1 MAANDED
8 LVRLSPTPENSG
20 ALAKEYTLDIPRI
33 PSVELPLHV
42 SSKPQSIKKAIRMC
56 GGLQP
61 VKETLHERRSLE
73 DTQQGLELYL
83 NEGKDTN
90 GSEQFFNEH
99 PIIGK
104 RVPFRDESVI
114 LKVQLP
120 KGTMEKFNGDVKEA
134 IASLSSKEVRTTPVA
149 IVNNTIK
156 FREMSDFQV
165 RLENV
170 PSANEFKNSFGSLE
184 WNNFKK
190 FVESVPDDDPRPFE
204 NISNMTVNRS
214 NKCPSNDFQLPPP
227 PRFSMVGLPL
237 LYKYSTNPFAKR
249 EENGVPEVSSTY
261 IKNYQQL
268 VHDMGE
274 NTKIPAK
281 PHELLQEDFDSA
293 QANGVY
299 PGTKKE
305 SRFYECLIECLEILK
320 KLFEERPIW
329 VKRHLDGI
337 IPKQIYHTIKVA
349 LALVSY
355 RFTMGPWRNTYIK
368 LGVDPRSSS
377 DYAKYQTEYFKIERK
392 MLKSPS
398 ASKNIP
404 KPPPNVF
411 GSDISGGIDSRFKFT
426 GTQIPWYFMLQIDL
440 LVDEPNIREV
450 YDSAKYLPH
459 ANELTGWF
467 EELDLAKIRRIVK
480 YELGCM
486 VQGNFEF
493 NKYKLK
499 YFKNMLFV
507 KESMMGGTT
516 VPKKDPEGDI
526 QMGGTEQSNRPIPP
540 ASETANHLEEAEE
553 DDDNGVATGE
563 VDDVILAAEESDAEE
578 NIRID
583 TPDEEEE
590 APNSNNDDVDEDDID
605 ADQETF
611 DPKSASFQEIIDRVS
626 RTNPQSAQ
634 RLAKELEGLI
644 HETKM

>member
-1 MAANDED
+1 MAEDDED

-33 PSVELPLHV
+33 PSIELPLHV
-42 SSKPQSIKKAIRMC
+42 SSHPQSVKKAIRMC

-61 VKETLHERRSLE
+61 VKEALHERSSLE

-83 NEGKDTN
+83 NEGQDPN

-104 RVPFRDESVI
+104 RIPFRDESVV
-114 LKVQLP
+114 LKIQLP
-120 KGTMEKFNGDVKEA
+120 KGTMDKYGGNVKEA
-134 IASLSSKEVRTTPVA
+134 LADLSSKEVRVTPVA
-149 IVNNTIK
+149 IVNNTVK

-165 RLENV
+165 RLDHV

-184 WNNFKK
+184 WSNFKK
-190 FVESVPDDDPRPFE
+190 FVESVPDNDPRPFE
-204 NISNMTVNRS
+204 NITDMTVNRS
-214 NKCPSNDFQLPPP
+214 NKCPSTDFQLPPP

-237 LYKYSTNPFAKR
+237 LYKYSTNPFAKK
-249 EENGVPEVSSTY
+249 ENGVPEVSSTY
-261 IKNYQQL
+261 IKNYQQF

-274 NTKIPAK
+274 KTKVPTR
-281 PHELLQEDFDSA
+281 PHELLQRDFDSA

-305 SRFYECLIECLEILK
+305 SKFYECLMECLEILK
-320 KLFEERPIW
+320 TLFEQRPIW

-337 IPKQIYHTIKVA
+337 VPKQIYHTIKVA

-355 RFTMGPWRNTYIK
+355 RFTMGPWRNTYIR
-368 LGVDPRSSS
+368 LGVDPRSSPE
-377 DYAKYQTEYFKIERK
+377 YAKYQTEYFKIERK

-411 GSDISGGIDSRFKFT
+411 ESDTPGSIDSRFKFT
-426 GTQIPWYFMLQIDL
+426 GSRIPWYFMLQIDL

-450 YDSAKYLPH
+450 YDNVKYLSQP
-459 ANELTGWF
+459 NELTGWF
-467 EELDLAKIRRIVK
+467 EELDLAKMRRIVK

-507 KESMMGGTT
+507 KESMMGGATAL
-516 VPKKDPEGDI
+516 KKDPDGDI
-526 QMGGTEQSNRPIPP
+526 NMGGTEQSDRPVPP
-540 ASETANHLEEAEE
+540 AIETANELEEAEE

-563 VDDVILAAEESDAEE
+563 ADDVILEAEEADDDE
-578 NIRID
+578 NIQVD
-583 TPDEEEE
+583 PPEGEEDG
-590 APNSNNDDVDEDDID
+590 SNDDEDDD

-611 DPKSASFQEIIDRVS
+611 DPKSASFQEIVNRIS
-626 RTNPQSAQ
+626 KSNPQAAQ
-634 RLAKELEGLI
+634 RIAKELDGLI

>member
-1 MAANDED
+1 MAEHDDD

-33 PSVELPLHV
+33 PSIELPLHV
-42 SSKPQSIKKAIRMC
+42 SPKPQSVKKAIRMC

-61 VKETLHERRSLE
+61 VKEALHERRSLE

-83 NEGKDTN
+83 NESKDPN

-104 RVPFRDESVI
+104 RIPFRDESVI
-114 LKVQLP
+114 LKIQLP
-120 KGTMEKFNGDVKEA
+120 KGTLDNFGGNIKEA
-134 IASLSSKEVRTTPVA
+134 LAELNSRDVRVTPVA
-149 IVNNTIK
+149 IVNNTVK

-165 RLENV
+165 RLDHA
-170 PSANEFKNSFGSLE
+170 PAANEFKNSFGSLE
-184 WNNFKK
+184 WENFKK
-190 FVESVPDDDPRPFE
+190 FVESVPDNDPRPFE
-204 NISNMTVNRS
+204 NITDMTVNRN
-214 NKCPSNDFQLPPP
+214 NKCPSTDFQLPPP

-237 LYKYSTNPFAKR
+237 LYKYSTNPFAKK
-249 EENGVPEVSSTY
+249 ENGVPEVSSTY
-261 IKNYQQL
+261 IKNYQQF

-274 NTKIPAK
+274 RTKVPTR
-281 PHELLQEDFDSA
+281 PHALLQGDFDSA

-305 SRFYECLIECLEILK
+305 SKFYESLMECLEILK
-320 KLFEERPIW
+320 KLFEQRPIW

-368 LGVDPRSSS
+368 LGVDPRTSPE
-377 DYAKYQTEYFKIERK
+377 YARYQTEYFKIERK

-404 KPPPNVF
+404 KPPPTVF
-411 GSDISGGIDSRFKFT
+411 ESDNPGGIDSRFKFT
-426 GTQIPWYFMLQIDL
+426 GKQIPWYFMLQIDL
-440 LVDEPNIREV
+440 LIDEPNIREV
-450 YDSAKYLPH
+450 YDGAKYLDQP
-459 ANELTGWF
+459 NELTGWF
-467 EELDLAKIRRIVK
+467 EELELAKIRRIVK

-507 KESMMGGTT
+507 KESMMGEAT
-516 VPKKDPEGDI
+516 VPKKDPDGDI
-526 QMGGTEQSNRPIPP
+526 KMDGVEQYDRPIPP
-540 ASETANHLEEAEE
+540 AIGASNELEEAEE

-563 VDDVILAAEESDAEE
+563 ADEVILEAEEADDDE
-578 NIRID
+578 NIQV
-583 TPDEEEE
+583 E
-590 APNSNNDDVDEDDID
+590 AQDDEDDTND
-605 ADQETF
+605 DGEDDDVYQETL
-611 DPKSASFQEIIDRVS
+611 DPKSASFQEIINRIS
-626 RTNPQSAQ
+626 KSNPQTAY
-634 RLAKELEGLI
+634 RLAKELDGLI